1 MKPKHLGVILALSSG
16 LFLLGHAYKEANKP
30 KHIFSRVERVDDD
43 SFRAFYKTK
52 EDSFLGMPKQF
63 YDEVIEDYDV
73 VDSKFKLVKRT
84 FITYHYPLKGG
95 RYSTEKVEEFK

>member
-30 KHIFSRVERVDDD
+30 KHIFSRVECVDDD

-52 EDSFLGMPKQF
+52 ENSFL
-63 YDEVIEDYDV
+63 V
-73 VDSKFKLVKRT
+73 
-84 FITYHYPLKGG
+84 
-95 RYSTEKVEEFK
+95 RYGLQSGFF